1 MINGAE
7 SLRIRANG
15 GIMKHLN
22 QSVSISMVYPILKTL
37 VHKGFD
43 PETFFRDMAIDPVMT
58 ENPDARIPVNELE
71 RIMRRA
77 AEYTDDLYFGLN
89 QGLTL
94 DFADLGLP
102 GYVMMHSKTIGDAL
116 SAYQRYN
123 DIIYSG
129 FQLEWEINGPDVIIQ
144 LSVQNDNMPMSRHCV
159 EDMAVSVLHL
169 INKLANRRAVV
180 KEVLFCHDAPDAAG
194 ELSPYITSFGVTPQF
209 GAAHTRLRLSR
220 DILTQPVLYSDA
232 KMLKVFES
240 MAEETQADL
249 YASHPFSSK
258 VSGWIMESLPSFF
271 PTLQHTAAHLGV
283 SIRTLQ
289 SRLREEGTTFNEIS
303 VQVRKQIAL
312 RYLQRGTYSVGDIAY
327 ALHFSEQSAF
337 QNAFK
342 KWTGQTP
349 GQYRASLVKT
359 GL

>member
-1 MINGAE
+1 MIKGAE

-37 VHKGFD
+37 VYKGFD
-43 PETFFRDMAIDPVMT
+43 PESFFRDMEIDPVIT
-58 ENPDARIPVNELE
+58 DNPDARIPVNELE

-77 AEYTDDLYFGLN
+77 ADYTNDLYFGLH
-89 QGLTL
+89 QGGRL

-116 SAYQRYN
+116 TAYQRYN
-123 DIIYSG
+123 DILYSG
-129 FQLEWEINGPDVIIQ
+129 FQLELGVNGPDVIIQ
-144 LSVQNDNMPMSRHCV
+144 LSVQNEDMPMSRHCV

-169 INKLANRRAVV
+169 INKLANRQAVV
-180 KEVLFCHDAPDAAG
+180 KEVLFRHEAPDATG
-194 ELSPYITSFGVTPQF
+194 DFSPYVTSFGVTPQF
-209 GAAHTRLRLSR
+209 AAAHTHLRLSK

-232 KMLKVFES
+232 KMLKVFET
-240 MAEETQADL
+240 MAEESQADL
-249 YASHPFSSK
+249 YSSQPISSK
-258 VSGWIMESLPSFF
+258 VSGWITESLPSFF

-289 SRLREEGTTFNEIS
+289 TRLREEGTTFNEIS
-303 VQVRKQIAL
+303 VQVRKELAQ
-312 RYLQRGTYSVGDIAY
+312 RYLQRGNYSVGDIAY

-349 GQYRASLVKT
+349 GQYRASLART
-359 GL
+359 QT